1 MATIWEI
8 SQEQSNTGKMRRI
21 HLCYSN
27 ETQIDEK
34 SYLGECALPVPAF
47 ELTALEGRSTL
58 YPNSNNFFKMFNH
71 LSKLQMTESQFKSL
85 LPTIPFS
92 PTKPLWQTVGQK
104 LCSYPKKNYS
114 IQFCRWNSTSLCQQ
128 TWLSYIQFNRLL
140 PCSHVL
146 D

>member
-1 MATIWEI
+1 
-8 SQEQSNTGKMRRI
+8 MRRI

-92 PTKPLWQTVGQK
+92 PTKPL
-104 LCSYPKKNYS
+104 
-114 IQFCRWNSTSLCQQ
+114 
-128 TWLSYIQFNRLL
+128 
-140 PCSHVL
+140 
-146 D
+146 